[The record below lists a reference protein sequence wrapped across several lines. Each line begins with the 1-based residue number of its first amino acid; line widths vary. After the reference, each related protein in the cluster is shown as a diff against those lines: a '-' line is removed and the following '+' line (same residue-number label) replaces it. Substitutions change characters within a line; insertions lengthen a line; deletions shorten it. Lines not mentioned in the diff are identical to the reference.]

1 MRTVHQRYRQNAGQL
16 ACVKAS
22 LAFMKVLSL
31 QCGKQHSFEGWF
43 GSEDDFQSQFV
54 RGLVECPMCADRAI
68 VKMPSAPR
76 LNFGGHRE
84 SDVSP
89 RLGKTDSSGPTEPA
103 PGTQM
108 QALPDPDQ
116 AVTAVVPVGPSPTEQ
131 AAFLKAVRH
140 VLANTEDVGD
150 RFPDQARAMHYGDI
164 EPRSIRG
171 QATPREAVELIE
183 EGIDVMAL
191 PVPAAL
197 KETLQ

>member
-1 MRTVHQRYRQNAGQL
+1 
-16 ACVKAS
+16 
-22 LAFMKVLSL
+22 MKVLSL

-43 GSEDDFQSQFV
+43 GSEDDFQSQFA
-54 RGLVECPMCADRAI
+54 RGLVECPMCADKAI

-84 SDVSP
+84 PVDAASHHS
-89 RLGKTDSSGPTEPA
+89 KADSSRPA
-103 PGTQM
+103 ESASGTRV
-108 QALPDPDQ
+108 QALPDPVE
-116 AVTAVVPVGPSPTEQ
+116 AATAVRPAGPSPTEQ
-131 AAFLKAVRH
+131 AAFLNAVRH

-150 RFPDQARAMHYGDI
+150 RFAYQARAMHYGDV

-171 QATPREAVELIE
+171 QTTRREAVELIE

-191 PVPAAL
+191 TVPAAL